1 MKPHQATSALLG
13 VAMATTGVYL
23 IVYLF
28 RWQWNRALI
37 CGVLFVAC
45 EVLLLS
51 RMILQRLRRL
61 DERLSSLGEERVQA
75 RIVATRPEPKDRFAW
90 LEESVTRT
98 NVFLPVLLGAGVL
111 ASAAAWAVENIARRT
126 ARPALE
132 RSLAGSLGALA
143 FPTGGFLGEAP
154 APARTGLPT
163 GWRRAA
169 FVLAAAAVAGGVT
182 AGIDV
187 VADATQTRQ
196 DQLVQD
202 TTTVID
208 LEFRGRRATA
218 DPTRHASDLVA
229 VCTSQSF
236 VREIPATAVLD
247 LGDTGARVLLAADL
261 GDHGTDRMRGCLEDT
276 TLEQIQASVVNLSE
290 LPPAP

>member
-1 MKPHQATSALLG
+1 MKPQRATSALLG

-45 EVLLLS
+45 EVLLLG
-51 RMILQRLRRL
+51 RIILQRLRRL
-61 DERLSSLGEERVQA
+61 DERLSSLGEERVRA
-75 RIVATRPEPKDRFAW
+75 RIVAARPEPKDRFEW

-111 ASAAAWAVENIARRT
+111 ASAAAWVVENVARRT
-126 ARPALE
+126 AGPALE
-132 RSLAGSLGALA
+132 RSLAGSLGTLA
-143 FPTGGFLGEAP
+143 FPAGGFLGEVP
-154 APARTGLPT
+154 APVRTGMSPR
-163 GWRRAA
+163 WRRAA
-169 FVLAAAAVAGGVT
+169 FVVAAAAVAGGMA

-187 VADATQTRQ
+187 LADATQTRQ
-196 DQLVQD
+196 DQLVND

-208 LEFRGRRATA
+208 LEFRGARATA

-236 VREIPATAVLD
+236 LREIPAMAVLD
-247 LGDTGARVLLAADL
+247 LGNAGARVLLAADL

-276 TLEQIQASVVNLSE
+276 TLEQIQASVVNVSE